1 MKPAPFAYASPESVE
16 EALAVLAEHGDEAK
30 VLGGGQSLVPLLNM
44 RLARPG
50 VLVDLG
56 GIPELSGITSN
67 GAVTIGAMTRQVEVE
82 RSAEIASACAILP
95 AALRHVGHAAIR
107 TRGTFGGSIA
117 HADPAAELPTVFCA
131 LEGEAVIAGQAGTR
145 TVPADEFFTTYF
157 TTKIGEDELLTEI
170 RLRRLTSA
178 DRWAFLEVARR
189 HGDFALV
196 GVAVVLTTEGEG
208 PDAVVGKARIALS
221 GVADVPVRATAAEA
235 VLEGAKLSDEG
246 AIAAAAAAA
255 GSAFQPEG
263 DVHASAEYRKEVA
276 QTLVRRAV
284 AQAIETGVRP

>member
-1 MKPAPFAYASPESVE
+1 MKPAPFAYARPGSVE
-16 EALAVLAEHGDEAK
+16 EALAILAEHGDEAK

-44 RLARPG
+44 RLARPS

-56 GIPELSGITSN
+56 GVAELIGITSN
-67 GAVTIGAMTRQVEVE
+67 GAVSVGAMTRQVEVE
-82 RSAEIASACAILP
+82 HSAEIKSALPILP

-117 HADPAAELPTVFCA
+117 HADPAAELPAVFCA

-157 TTKIGEDELLTEI
+157 TTKVREDELLKEI

-196 GVAVVLTTEGEG
+196 GVAVVLTTDGEG
-208 PDAVVGKARIALS
+208 PDAICTKARIALS

-235 VLEGAKLSDEG
+235 VLEGARLSDQSVV
-246 AIAAAAAAA
+246 AAAAAATT
-255 GSAFQPEG
+255 SSFNPEG
-263 DVHASAEYRKEVA
+263 DVHASADYRKEVA
-276 QTLVRRAV
+276 QSLVRRAV
-284 AQAIETGVRP
+284 AQAIQTGARS

>member
-1 MKPAPFAYASPESVE
+1 LKPAPFAYARPESVD
-16 EALAVLAEHGDEAK
+16 EALAILAEHGDEAK

-44 RLARPG
+44 RLARPS

-56 GIPELSGITSN
+56 GIAELAGITAN
-67 GAVTIGAMTRQVEVE
+67 GSVTIGAMTRQAQVEE
-82 RSAEIASACAILP
+82 SAEIGAALPILP

-117 HADPAAELPTVFCA
+117 HADPAAELPTVFSA
-131 LEGEAVIAGQAGTR
+131 LEGEAVIAGRSGTR
-145 TVPADEFFTTYF
+145 TVAAEDFFSTFFTTSV
-157 TTKIGEDELLTEI
+157 GEDELLKEI
-170 RLRRLTSA
+170 RLPSLTPA

-208 PDAVVGKARIALS
+208 PDATCTKARIALS
-221 GVADVPVRATAAEA
+221 GVADVPVRAKAAEA
-235 VLEGAKLSDEG
+235 VLEGARLSDQSVVAE
-246 AIAAAAAAA
+246 AAAATT
-255 GSAFQPEG
+255 SSFNPEG
-263 DVHASAEYRKEVA
+263 DVHASADYRKEVA

-284 AQAIETGVRP
+284 AQAIQTGVRS